1 MTTNGA
7 RRGKLATFSW
17 ALWDWAEQP
26 YPTIIQ
32 TFIFATYITSSY
44 FGNPDENTHL
54 LSWTMIISGVL
65 VALISPVFGRRADEA
80 GKRKFWLLLQ
90 SGILIAIMAASY
102 FVAPT
107 PAFLIFGLVLY
118 GIGNVVQE
126 TAFINYYAMLK
137 QVTKEHN
144 IGKVSGY
151 AWALGYVG
159 GILLLLVSLVGFVLP
174 DTPWFGVATDNAENI
189 RVLFLF
195 SAIWMLVFSIPLAL
209 FVPEVA
215 ASATR
220 KKENLF
226 GAYRALWS
234 QLKSLRAQAP
244 ETLKFLISSAIYRD
258 GLAGVFSFGAVL
270 GTVAFGFSKTEV
282 IFFGIAA
289 NLVAGF
295 GAALGGVFDK
305 VLGTR
310 NTIIVSLSGLL
321 IAGTGVFVFA
331 NAGQIT
337 YWIGGLLL
345 CLFVGPAQASSRTF
359 VAKFTP
365 HGREGEV
372 FGLYQTTGRAASFL
386 SPSFW
391 AIATGIAAAVGVQHT
406 AIFGVLGLVVVL
418 AVGLVLLTRVNPN
431 PAVIESN

>member
-1 MTTNGA
+1 
-7 RRGKLATFSW
+7 
-17 ALWDWAEQP
+17 
-26 YPTIIQ
+26 
-32 TFIFATYITSSY
+32 
-44 FGNPDENTHL
+44 
-54 LSWTMIISGVL
+54 
-65 VALISPVFGRRADEA
+65 
-80 GKRKFWLLLQ
+80 
-90 SGILIAIMAASY
+90 
-102 FVAPT
+102 
-107 PAFLIFGLVLY
+107 
-118 GIGNVVQE
+118 
-126 TAFINYYAMLK
+126 
-137 QVTKEHN
+137 
-144 IGKVSGY
+144 
-151 AWALGYVG
+151 
-159 GILLLLVSLVGFVLP
+159 
-174 DTPWFGVATDNAENI
+174 
-189 RVLFLF
+189 
-195 SAIWMLVFSIPLAL
+195 
-209 FVPEVA
+209 
-215 ASATR
+215 
-220 KKENLF
+220 
-226 GAYRALWS
+226 
-234 QLKSLRAQAP
+234 LRAQAP

-289 NLVAGF
+289 NLVAGL

-305 VLGTR
+305 ILGTR

-406 AIFGVLGLVVVL
+406 AIFGVLGLVLVL